1 MDSTILHR
9 GQYLSYTTHR
19 NNNLHNLD
27 RVHYG
32 SPSAIHFTRLH
43 CIIRVASLT
52 VPSRIL
58 WTNAQ
63 FPNATHLNLHLFRGL
78 VSLPAIHSFIC
89 LYSFVFHLFICRPSL
104 SLSLSRRS
112 PVRPYL
118 SVLSSLLPPADYISR
133 SVASDKLTC
142 VYRSVLLSFIFP
154 VAWRS
159 S

>member
-78 VSLPAIHSFIC
+78 VSLPAFHSFIC
-89 LYSFVFHLFICRPSL
+89 LFFCFPFVHLPAFSL
-104 SLSLSRRS
+104 SFSLSS
-112 PVRPYL
+112 FASETL
-118 SVLSSLLPPADYISR
+118 SVSTFVSSSARRLYFTFCR
-133 SVASDKLTC
+133 F
-142 VYRSVLLSFIFP
+142 R
-154 VAWRS
+154 
-159 S
+159 